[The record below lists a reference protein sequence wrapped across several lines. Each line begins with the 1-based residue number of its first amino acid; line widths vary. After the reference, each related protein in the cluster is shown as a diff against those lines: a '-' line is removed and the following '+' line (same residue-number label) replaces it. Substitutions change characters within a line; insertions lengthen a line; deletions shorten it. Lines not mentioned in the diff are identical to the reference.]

1 MAETLYRCAERG
13 HSMPPADLQAVFR
26 VLGVRIEP
34 ILEPDATRAAE
45 LIAGSRKGSAE
56 TDGQSLSLGDG
67 LCLAVAE
74 RVGLPVTGG
83 DRLWESLELSV
94 AYLPFR

>member
-1 MAETLYRCAERG
+1 
-13 HSMPPADLQAVFR
+13 MPPADLQAVFR

-45 LIAGSRKGSAE
+45 LIAGSRKGSAVTE
-56 TDGQSLSLGDG
+56 GQSLSLGAG

-83 DRLWESLELSV
+83 DRLWDSLDLSV